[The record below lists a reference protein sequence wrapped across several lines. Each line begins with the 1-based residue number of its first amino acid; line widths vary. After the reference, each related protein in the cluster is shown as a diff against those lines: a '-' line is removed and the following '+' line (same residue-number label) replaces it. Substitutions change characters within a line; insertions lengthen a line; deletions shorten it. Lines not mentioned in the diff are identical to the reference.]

1 MVYLKKMII
10 EKFLA
15 KSARAYRRTYGLKEQ
30 DYGSVMVCV
39 GNISLKIIGNSDGK
53 RAGEHL
59 Y

>member
-1 MVYLKKMII
+1 MII